1 VIRIFLAICELAAVT
16 GGLAAIVAVLIVLTA
31 MV

>member
-1 VIRIFLAICELAAVT
+1 MKRVFFAVCELAAVV

-31 MV
+31 SA

>member
-1 VIRIFLAICELAAVT
+1 MIRAILELAAVV
-16 GGLAAIVAVLIVLTA
+16 GGLASIVAVLIVLTA